1 MNADPTDR
9 PPHPED
15 AAPFLP
21 SSAGAGDAAG
31 LPAAAHPP
39 ASPETVGD
47 EGGAEQQPASD
58 DPGGSGG
65 GQAVDADEPTTA
77 APAASRGGRGDQEAP
92 LPPPP
97 PDRVIGAV
105 EALLLASGE
114 ALSAER
120 LRDVLSLPSALPVR
134 EAIEVVRR
142 RWIEA
147 GLSVEVQDV
156 AGGHRVV
163 TRPEYADYVR
173 RLWRRPT
180 SDRLSPALLETLSV
194 IAYRQ
199 PVARA
204 EIERIRGV
212 ACGDALRHLLDRKLI
227 KVSGRSDQPGR
238 PLLYATTARFLE
250 VFGLAGLDDLPN
262 AKDLARL

>member
-1 MNADPTDR
+1 MNADLTNQPPPPEEAARLPPTS
-9 PPHPED
+9 EGT
-15 AAPFLP
+15 A
-21 SSAGAGDAAG
+21 AGAG
-31 LPAAAHPP
+31 LPVSEVPP
-39 ASPETVGD
+39 ASPPL
-47 EGGAEQQPASD
+47 AASED
-58 DPGGSGG
+58 GSRGHADPGELGRGAN
-65 GQAVDADEPTTA
+65 GQVVDGDEPTA
-77 APAASRGGRGDQEAP
+77 AARASAGGDREAA
-92 LPPPP
+92 PPP

-120 LRDVLSLPSALPVR
+120 LRDVLALPSALPVR
-134 EAIEVVRR
+134 DAIEVVKR
-142 RWIEA
+142 RWAEA

-194 IAYRQ
+194 VAYRQ

-212 ACGDALRHLLDRKLI
+212 ACGDALRHLLERKLI